1 MRRTA
6 VENHNENIGGAG
18 FLSSLTFYFYEE
30 GAFMKHLATAFATV
44 SMLAITAVAS
54 ANPGTG
60 NPGTGKNAITCF
72 GDPASCTLV
81 SKTSA
86 RLDTTVGTGGGV
98 YIPGFNKSFYGVR
111 TALVKKLSNT
121 VRGNTLGIDP
131 RWSIPIDSDSDGYT
145 NYFLFAAFGDCNDGV
160 GVVDVINDPTC
171 TLYRSDTNQSFPNWA
186 AFVSENPNTYISS
199 SDFYAFIIADLSG
212 APGVW
217 TISNMVVGKPG
228 N

>member
-6 VENHNENIGGAG
+6 VENHNENIGGAA

-30 GAFMKHLATAFATV
+30 GAFMKKLATALAMV
-44 SMLAITAVAS
+44 SMLTITAAAS
-54 ANPGTG
+54 AANP
-60 NPGTGKNAITCF
+60 NTGKNAITCF

-171 TLYRSDTNQSFPNWA
+171 TLYRNDTNQSFPNWA
-186 AFVSENPNTYISS
+186 AFVSENPNTYISAL
-199 SDFYAFIIADLSG
+199 DNYAFIIADLSG

-217 TISNMVVGKPG
+217 TVSNMVVGKPG

>member
-6 VENHNENIGGAG
+6 VDNHNENLGGAG

-30 GAFMKHLATAFATV
+30 GAFMKKLATALATV

-131 RWSIPIDSDSDGYT
+131 RWSIPIDSDYDGDT
-145 NYFLFAAFGDCNDGV
+145 DYFLFAAFGDCNDGV

-171 TLYRSDTNQSFPNWA
+171 TLYRNDTNQSFPNWA
-186 AFVSENPNTYISS
+186 AFVSENPNTYISA
-199 SDFYAFIIADLSG
+199 SDYYAFIIADLSG

-217 TISNMVVGKPG
+217 TVSNMVVGKPG